1 MCGFRRPA
9 GHSRPP
15 AAPEQT
21 DPMLR
26 RLAAAALAVGAGLAA
41 LAGPADAA
49 PVVPQPAIGADVSFP
64 QCPVFPG
71 QPLLGLPTSVPFAI
85 VGLDDGVAA
94 TPSGCV
100 GTERAWAAAATGG
113 GRVDFYVNTADP
125 GPSSPRWPASSA
137 GSPGRPYGDC
147 RPGDAGPAC
156 AYAYGAAL
164 VRTELARADLPTP
177 GGTTWWLDV
186 ESANTWSGTTAANR
200 AVLEGMT
207 AALHAVG
214 AQVGVYAVRRDWTGI
229 VGTVPTTSPL
239 HGLHTWL
246 AGATTRAG
254 AAENCTH
261 APLTGGG
268 RVELAQY
275 LPDLGTVDADL
286 ACSVLHV
293 PAPPAVTGTASPG
306 HRLAALS
313 AGWPA
318 GTRLGY
324 RWLRDGHA
332 IAGATARTH
341 LVTTADRGA
350 RLAVRVLALR
360 TGSSR
365 AQATSASR
373 LVSR

>member
-1 MCGFRRPA
+1 
-9 GHSRPP
+9 
-15 AAPEQT
+15 
-21 DPMLR
+21 MLR

-49 PVVPQPAIGADVSFP
+49 PAVPQPTVGADVSFP
-64 QCPVFPG
+64 QCPVFAG

-100 GTERAWAAAATGG
+100 GTQLAWAEAATGG

-125 GPSSPRWPASSA
+125 GPASPRWPTSSA
-137 GSPGRPYGDC
+137 GSPDRPYGDC
-147 RPGDAGPAC
+147 LAGDAGPAC

-164 VRTELARADLPTP
+164 VRAELARADLPAP

-186 ESANTWSGTTAANR
+186 ESANTWNGTTAANR

-207 AALHAVG
+207 EALHAVG
-214 AQVGVYAVRRDWTGI
+214 ARVGVYAVRADWTGI
-229 VGTVPTTSPL
+229 VGTVPTASPL
-239 HGLHTWL
+239 HGLPTWL
-246 AGATTRAG
+246 AGATTRVG

-261 APLTGGG
+261 APLPGGG
-268 RVELAQY
+268 RIELAQY

-286 ACSVLHV
+286 VCSVLPV
-293 PAPPAVTGTASPG
+293 PAPPIVTGAASPG
-306 HRLAALS
+306 HRLTARS
-313 AGWPA
+313 GGWPS
-318 GTRLGY
+318 GTRLSY
-324 RWLRDGHA
+324 RWLRDGRP
-332 IAGATARTH
+332 IAGATTRTR
-341 LVTTADRGA
+341 LVTPADRGA

-365 AQATSASR
+365 AQITSPGR
-373 LVSR
+373 LVAR